1 MKKYIYIISV
11 TIIAI
16 CILGVVNNVKKSDTV
31 QTSSNIQ
38 NNDISNKK
46 IEWGIKRNKEHEQPD
61 VEIGRAS
68 CRERV

>member
-46 IEWGIKRNKEHEQPD
+46 IEWETKNMSNQM
-61 VEIGRAS
+61 
-68 CRERV
+68 